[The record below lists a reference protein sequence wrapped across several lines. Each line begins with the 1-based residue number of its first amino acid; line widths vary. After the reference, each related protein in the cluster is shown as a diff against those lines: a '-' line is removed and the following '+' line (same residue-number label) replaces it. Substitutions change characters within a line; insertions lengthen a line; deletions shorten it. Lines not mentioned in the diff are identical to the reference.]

1 MKEYEFPP
9 VEIHETSGET
19 PEPPEQPDVP
29 TTGKPWFPI
38 AVILVVLVA
47 VETAY
52 LLVGHTG
59 NGNAAPAPV
68 SAAQSSTGA
77 AQLFIELQTSELN
90 RLNADDVADLAAV
103 KDARDRMEARKA
115 KKEEIL
121 RTLTPYR

>member
-9 VEIHETSGET
+9 VEIFETSGET
-19 PEPPEQPDVP
+19 PKPPETPDVP
-29 TTGKPWFPI
+29 TKEKPWFPV

-52 LLVGHTG
+52 LLVGRTG
-59 NGNAAPAPV
+59 DGNATPAPV
-68 SAAQSSTGA
+68 VAQSSTGA